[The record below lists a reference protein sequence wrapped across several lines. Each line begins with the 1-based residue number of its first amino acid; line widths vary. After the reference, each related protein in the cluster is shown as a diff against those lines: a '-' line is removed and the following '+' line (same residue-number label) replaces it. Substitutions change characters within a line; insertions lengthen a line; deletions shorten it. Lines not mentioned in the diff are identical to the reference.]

1 MSLSLPQPQ
10 PAEGETGVSA
20 ISFQLDRKQPVS
32 EQVYDVLR
40 RAIVSGLLLP
50 GTSISENTLGRQF
63 GVSRTPIRAAIQ
75 RLSEEG
81 LIDVFPQQGSFV
93 TAIRLSAMWDSHF
106 VRRALEVAVIDEVAK
121 VWSTEKSQAARAALK
136 RQAAMIAAGDTDGFH
151 SEDEHFHELFTVFI
165 NRDGVWDAI
174 LAAKS
179 RLTRLH
185 RLFGHAERLPL
196 VVREHTAII
205 DALDAGDA
213 AAARA
218 ALVYHLDMIIPRFE
232 QIPERL
238 LVYVVD

>member
-1 MSLSLPQPQ
+1 MSLALPRPQ
-10 PAEGETGVSA
+10 PAEGKTGIAA
-20 ISFQLDRKQPVS
+20 ISFQLDRKRPVS
-32 EQVYDVLR
+32 EQVYHALR
-40 RAIVSGLLLP
+40 QAIVSGLLLP
-50 GTSISENTLGRQF
+50 GTSISENTLGRRF
-63 GVSRTPIRAAIQ
+63 AVSRTPVRAAVQ

-106 VRRALEVAVIDEVAK
+106 IRRALEVAVIEEVAR
-121 VWSTEKSQAARAALK
+121 VWSVERSTAARAAII
-136 RQAAMIAAGDTDGFH
+136 RQASMILAGDDDGFH
-151 SEDEHFHELFTVFI
+151 NEDEQFHELFTIFI

-179 RLTRLH
+179 KLTRLH
-185 RLFGHAERLPL
+185 RLFGNAERLPI
-196 VVREHTAII
+196 VVKEHTAIV

-213 AAARA
+213 EAARA
-218 ALVYHLDMIIPRFE
+218 ALIYHLDMIIPRLE

>member
-20 ISFQLDRKQPVS
+20 ISFQLDRKRPMS
-32 EQVYDVLR
+32 EQVYNALR
-40 RAIVSGLLLP
+40 QAIVSGLLLP
-50 GTSISENTLGRQF
+50 GTSISENRLGRRF
-63 GVSRTPIRAAIQ
+63 AVSRTPVRAAVQ
-75 RLSEEG
+75 RLAEEG

-106 VRRALEVAVIDEVAK
+106 VRRALEVAVIDEVSR
-121 VWSTEKSQAARAALK
+121 VWSAERSAAARAAIR
-136 RQAAMIAAGDTDGFH
+136 RQTSMIVAGDDEGFH
-151 SEDEHFHELFTVFI
+151 YEDEQFHKLFTTFI

-179 RLTRLH
+179 KLTRLH
-185 RLFGHAERLPL
+185 RLFGNAERLPM
-196 VVREHTAII
+196 VIREHTAIVE
-205 DALDAGDA
+205 ALDAGDA
-213 AAARA
+213 EGARA
-218 ALVYHLDMIIPRFE
+218 ALIDHLDMIIPRLE